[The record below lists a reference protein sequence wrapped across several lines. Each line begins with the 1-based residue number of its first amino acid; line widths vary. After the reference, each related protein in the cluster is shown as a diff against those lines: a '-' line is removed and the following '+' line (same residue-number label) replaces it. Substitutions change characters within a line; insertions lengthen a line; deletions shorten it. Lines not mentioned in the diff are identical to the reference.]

1 MATVNITVT
10 VGAYTEGNRFKFNGA
25 KTPNQFFIK
34 GNTYVFD
41 VSDSSN
47 SGHPLKFSTTQHGT
61 HNSGAE
67 YTTGVT
73 VSGTAGTSGATVTW
87 VVPST
92 AAATMYYYCGNHNNM
107 AGNAVIRIS
116 GVSLTN
122 HAVDSFTTSTTIF
135 ANSLAREIPTKV
147 ESIATAFKTHMNTE
161 LNDITTYTNASWDS
175 VTGDSALFNSQV
187 AEEQTN
193 FEGRFETN
201 FANLQT
207 NLANYIGTGTSY
219 TKTDVDTTLFTGT
232 VPAADIVYNSD
243 GRLTKIKGNG
253 KTIYNIAY
261 DSSGYI
267 QSFVEQVDIGGI
279 TQTKNHTVS
288 VDSNGNITQIVAT

>member
-1 MATVNITVT
+1 M
-10 VGAYTEGNRFKFNGA
+10 
-25 KTPNQFFIK
+25 
-34 GNTYVFD
+34 
-41 VSDSSN
+41 
-47 SGHPLKFSTTQHGT
+47 
-61 HNSGAE
+61 
-67 YTTGVT
+67 
-73 VSGTAGTSGATVTW
+73 
-87 VVPST
+87 
-92 AAATMYYYCGNHNNM
+92 
-107 AGNAVIRIS
+107 
-116 GVSLTN
+116 
-122 HAVDSFTTSTTIF
+122 
-135 ANSLAREIPTKV
+135 
-147 ESIATAFKTHMNTE
+147 
-161 LNDITTYTNASWDS
+161 
-175 VTGDSALFNSQV
+175 FNSQV

-279 TQTKNHTVS
+279 TQTKTHTVS